1 MEYHRDPKN
10 QIYANL
16 AYRMGKIV
24 TQYEK
29 INIIEEKYETTLYLA
44 VLQNLMTNCNEYVRQ
59 MTRAKPNDSI
69 FKKEIEFASWGLM
82 KYCWVKNSFNEQLN
96 LQNFIT
102 RMRNSVSH
110 PTIIDIN
117 SAYPS
122 TGYTTLLDNSNII
135 KKFRFVNSPDTKNNR
150 IKIFQS
156 EKQINEY
163 IDQNKKELPIDINF
177 KVQKDRDGLRYYL
190 ISNSKEFAR
199 ISIID
204 LTVSELGAFVKN
216 LANYLAQPI
225 QENWDGFT
233 IIDLLAA

>member
-1 MEYHRDPKN
+1 MEYYKDPKN
-10 QIYANL
+10 QIYADL
-16 AYRMGKIV
+16 AYRLGRIIV
-24 TQYEK
+24 QYEK
-29 INIIEEKYETTLYLA
+29 ISIREEKFETTLYIA
-44 VLQNLMTNCNEYVRQ
+44 VLQSLMTNCCEYVRQ
-59 MTRAKPNDSI
+59 MIREKKNDPI
-69 FKKEIEFASWGLM
+69 FKKEIELATWGLM
-82 KYCWVKNSFNEQLN
+82 KNCWVKNSFNEELN
-96 LQNFIT
+96 LENFIT

-122 TGYTTLLDNSNII
+122 TGYTTLLDNSKII

-156 EKQINEY
+156 EKQIIEY
-163 IDQNKKELPIDINF
+163 INKNKNEFPVDINF
-177 KVQKDRDGLRYYL
+177 KAQKDRDGLRYYL

-204 LTVSELGAFVKN
+204 LTVSELGTFVKN

-225 QENWDGFT
+225 QENWDGYT
-233 IIDLLAA
+233 IIDLLVA